1 MNSSVFNRNSIFTEP
16 LLNEPGKRR
25 NKMNRREFLKGA
37 LTLAALAPI
46 TRLAAKAGADG
57 DKTSDVR
64 QGSQVTRRRY
74 KNSALTVPLLG
85 FGCMRLP
92 QVSPDNPK
100 IDYATAKEDDRP
112 CNESGMQLFRH
123 RLHVSRR
130 RKRTLSRG
138 TAETLLPRLLLA
150 IRN

>member
-1 MNSSVFNRNSIFTEP
+1 
-16 LLNEPGKRR
+16 
-25 NKMNRREFLKGA
+25 MNRREFLKGA

-57 DKTSDVR
+57 DKTSDVL

-92 QVSPDNPK
+92 QVSPDNQG
-100 IDYATAKEDDRP
+100 IDYATAKKMIDRA
-112 CNESGMQLFRH
+112 MKA
-123 RLHVSRR
+123 RR
-130 RKRTLSRG
+130 
-138 TAETLLPRLLLA
+138 
-150 IRN
+150 